1 MCGFNFTRKRESFK
15 LPCISF
21 RVQLIIKSSPSF
33 EKMLFEI
40 SFHFLLDI
48 NNMNIGILSN
58 TNIGILS
65 TLESI
70 FSGFLV
76 AH

>member
-1 MCGFNFTRKRESFK
+1 MCGFNLTGERESFK
-15 LPCISF
+15 LSCISS

-33 EKMLFEI
+33 EEMLFEI
-40 SFHFLLDI
+40 SFHFPSDI
-48 NNMNIGILSN
+48 NNTNIGILSN

-76 AH
+76 AQ